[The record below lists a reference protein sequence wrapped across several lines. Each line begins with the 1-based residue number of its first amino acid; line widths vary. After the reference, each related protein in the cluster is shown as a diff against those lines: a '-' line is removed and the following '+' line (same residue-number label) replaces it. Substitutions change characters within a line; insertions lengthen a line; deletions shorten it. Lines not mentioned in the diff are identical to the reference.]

1 MYLAKVIHC
10 WLLAVCIVCFA
21 DSILNRLNIGQKE
34 ISNLFHLLQINP
46 SADLQVRLKIHL
58 VSKLGA

>member
-10 WLLAVCIVCFA
+10 WLLAVCFA